1 VSHPALYGWNWT
13 YAIDGGG
20 GLGDVPGQAAAKLL
34 DADPHVEAWTGV
46 YYSTLQLDGVNIPVM
61 GMPTHPAVAPPLLSG
76 HGLDAADQVVL
87 GAGTLRQ
94 LHKQVGDTLVER
106 GHNGPSVK
114 LTIVGTATLP
124 PIGVTGS
131 SHLEM
136 GSGALLSYRLIS
148 PAARNLF
155 EVTPGPNAIL
165 VRTKGG
171 AGPQALRSLQT
182 IGRKLDIA
190 INGGSVL
197 PVQRPAEILNYGSL
211 GTTPVLLGAALAAGA
226 AAALAITLV
235 TAVRRRRR
243 DLAILKTLGFTRR
256 QLASAVAVQASVS
269 AVIGCAVGIPAG
281 IALGRVLWDLF
292 AREISAVP
300 YPTVPTAAIVAIGF
314 AALALAVV
322 VSTVPGYIA
331 ARTATSQLLR
341 AE

>member
-1 VSHPALYGWNWT
+1 
-13 YAIDGGG
+13 
-20 GLGDVPGQAAAKLL
+20 
-34 DADPHVEAWTGV
+34 
-46 YYSTLQLDGVNIPVM
+46 
-61 GMPTHPAVAPPLLSG
+61 MPTHPAVAPPLLSG

-87 GAGTLRQ
+87 GDGTLRQ
-94 LHKQVGDTLVER
+94 LHKQVGDTLVVR